1 LSGSGSADF
10 AFAIPG
16 DLNLASGGYAYDRRV
31 MAECRLAGV
40 NATYL
45 ALPDGFTFPSGEAL
59 ALSANLLR
67 ALPEG
72 QAVLV
77 DGLALGVLPQEMLRG
92 LRRRP
97 LAALVHHPL
106 ALEAGLSDLQQA
118 QLFANER
125 AALAEAATVIVTSPM
140 TARMLASDYAVSS
153 DKLVIAVPGTDPAA
167 RAMGTSTP
175 PRILAVGTVIPRKAY
190 GVLVEALNASR
201 SRDWICHIVGATDRD
216 PGEMQALRGAID
228 ARGLAE
234 RIILRGS
241 MTAEALEGEYDAAD
255 IFVSA
260 SLFEG
265 YGMAL
270 TEALAHG
277 LPIVAARGGA
287 IAETLPAGA
296 AMLVPPGD
304 AGALAEAISGL
315 LADPH
320 LRLRAAGNAWEQAQA
335 LPRWPETAAIIA
347 AAMRSLTG

>member
-1 LSGSGSADF
+1 LNGSGSGDF
-10 AFAIPG
+10 VFAIPG
-16 DLNLASGGYAYDRRV
+16 DLNLASGGYSYDRRV

-45 ALPDGFTFPSGEAL
+45 ALPDGFPFPSGEAL
-59 ALSANLLR
+59 THSADLLR

-77 DGLALGVLPQEMLRG
+77 DGLALGVLPPKMLRN
-92 LRRRP
+92 LRRP

-106 ALEAGLSDLQQA
+106 ALEAGLSAAQQA
-118 QLFANER
+118 QLFASER

-140 TARMLASDYAVSS
+140 TARILASDYAVSS
-153 DKLVIAVPGTDPAA
+153 DRLVIAVPGTDPAP
-167 RAMGTSTP
+167 RATGTSTP

-190 GVLVEALNASR
+190 GVLVEALDASR
-201 SRDWICHIVGATDRD
+201 SHDWICHIVGATDRD
-216 PGEMQALRGAID
+216 PGETQALRALID

-241 MTAEALEGEYDAAD
+241 MNAEALEGEYDAAD

-320 LRLRAAGNAWEQAQA
+320 LRRQAAGNAWAQAQA